1 VGPND
6 VFVVRLGTLAREPV
20 RPGALLGAGDELSG
34 TAPGVVVEVAC
45 RKGSSV
51 KFSDAF
57 RAVLLPP
64 QGDQDCSFSLLSGS
78 VDILTGAPTQVLAGL
93 IVMGSRRT
101 QYGLRVYRDEGAA
114 RLETLVYEGEARCQV
129 IPRRT
134 GFDMQAGSKALIRG
148 DAWQRTEMS
157 ERDVERT
164 ASVYAR
170 MDVAMAQAAGTAIES
185 PQNLYESMKSWH
197 VKVLAAPAE
206 WPSRLTL
213 ATRQLALGNP
223 RQSLYHL
230 GRIAESAETNPRLR
244 AEIAVMQ
251 GLAYQ
256 QIGDEEQAARH
267 FEAARKIDPQ
277 LNRRTVEERYQLRRG
292 GNR

>member
-1 VGPND
+1 
-6 VFVVRLGTLAREPV
+6 LLEP
-20 RPGALLGAGDELSG
+20 GDELSG

-45 RKGSSV
+45 PKGSSV

-64 QGDQDCSFSLLSGS
+64 QGNQDCSFSLLSGS

-93 IVMGSRRT
+93 VVMGSRRT
-101 QYGLRVYRDEGAA
+101 QYGLRVYRDQGTA

-129 IPRRT
+129 IPRGA
-134 GFDMQAGSKALIRG
+134 GFDMQSGSKAVVRG
-148 DAWQRTEMS
+148 DAWQRTNMS
-157 ERDVERT
+157 DRDIERT

-170 MDVAMAQAAGTAIES
+170 MDVAMAQAAGMPILS
-185 PQNLYESMKSWH
+185 PENLYESMKGWH

-213 ATRQLALGNP
+213 ATRQLSLGNP
-223 RQSLYHL
+223 RQALYHL
-230 GRIAESAETNPRLR
+230 GKIAESAEANPRLR
-244 AEIAVMQ
+244 AEVAVIQGIAS
-251 GLAYQ
+251 Q
-256 QIGDEEQAARH
+256 QIGDEEGASRQ

-277 LNRRTVEERYQLRRG
+277 INRRAVEERYQLRRG